1 MSTVTVK
8 QLSEIVGTP
17 VERLLEQLKEAGIA
31 VKDPD
36 QQVSDSQKMQL
47 LEHLR
52 QSHGSGDNGSGKQR
66 ITLKRRSTTEL
77 KVGGGGGR
85 AKTISVEVR
94 KKRTIMRGAS
104 EPSSTGEPD
113 KSDETLA
120 PVQAVAEPMVDS
132 VEADVMTNKS
142 ALLAKQLE
150 EEHRRLDEARRQ
162 AGEGRL
168 AEDRARQEAQEEL
181 RRAEEEKR
189 EAEER
194 AKREAEEAEL
204 RREQERAKAEEAKV
218 EKARP
223 KPKASKSRGSGRD
236 DQGGRKELHVASDKR
251 GRRKGGKSAALRG
264 RAGAASDANA
274 KHGFAKPTAPIVHEV
289 AVPEIITVA
298 ELAQR
303 MAVKASEVIKALMG
317 MGVMATINQ
326 SLDQDTAVLVVEELG
341 HIPKVTGADDVE
353 TNLEAQI
360 EDDQREQAPR
370 PPVVTIMGHVD
381 HGKTSLLDYIRR
393 AKVAAGEAGGIT
405 QHIGAYHVD
414 TDKGSVT
421 FLDTPGHAA
430 FTAMRARGA
439 QATDVVVLVV
449 AADDGVMP
457 QTIEAIQHARA
468 AGVPLVVAVNKIDKP
483 EADLDRVRTE
493 LSAQEVI
500 SEEWGGDTQFVPVSA
515 KTGEG
520 VDALLEAILLQAE
533 VLELKAPF
541 EGPASGVVIESSLDK
556 GRGPVATV
564 LVQKGRLNRGDILLS
579 GQEFGRVRAMLD
591 ESGREITSAGPSTPV
606 VILGLSGTPNAG
618 DDTLV
623 VADER
628 KAREVAEF
636 RQSKLR
642 EAKLANQQAAKLDN
656 LFNNLQEGAAKTVNL
671 LLKTDVQGSA
681 EALRDALQ
689 KLSTDEV
696 KVKIVATGVGGIAE
710 SDVNLALASEAIII
724 GFNVRAD
731 ASARRLSAEKGVDL
745 RYYSVIYEAI
755 DDVRQALSGLL
766 SPELREQIVGLAQ
779 VRDVFRSSRMGA
791 VAGCLVIEGVVRRGN
806 PIRVLRDNVVIYE
819 GELESLRRFKDD
831 VNEVRVGTECGIAV
845 KNYNDV
851 RAGDQI
857 EVFEKVEVERSL

>member
-31 VKDPD
+31 VNDPD

-52 QSHGSGDNGSGKQR
+52 QHGTGRQSSGKQR

-77 KVGGGGGR
+77 KVGGNSGR
-85 AKTISVEVR
+85 SKTISVEVR
-94 KKRTIMRGAS
+94 KKRTFVRGEQQPQGEEVAAS
-104 EPSSTGEPD
+104 ELEVTADANNETVAKSESSG
-113 KSDETLA
+113 S
-120 PVQAVAEPMVDS
+120 S
-132 VEADVMTNKS
+132 ADVMTNKS

-150 EEHRRLDEARRQ
+150 EEHKRLEEARRQ
-162 AGEGRL
+162 SEEGSL
-168 AEDRARQEAQEEL
+168 AEDQARQEEEREEEL
-181 RRAEEEKR
+181 RRAEAERR

-204 RREQERAKAEEAKV
+204 RREQARAREEEAKL

-223 KPKASKSRGSGRD
+223 KPKSSKARADRE
-236 DQGGRKELHVASDKR
+236 QAARKELHVATDKR
-251 GRRKGGKSAALRG
+251 GRRKGGKGAKG
-264 RAGAASDANA
+264 RAAGAADSGS
-274 KHGFAKPTAPIVHEV
+274 KHGFAKPTAPIVREV
-289 AVPEIITVA
+289 QIPEVITVSD
-298 ELAQR
+298 LAQR

-326 SLDQDTAVLVVEELG
+326 TLDQDTAVLVVEEMG
-341 HIPKVTGADDVE
+341 HTPKISSADDVE
-353 TNLEAQI
+353 TDLEAQI
-360 EDDQREQAPR
+360 EDDQREQLLR

-393 AKVAAGEAGGIT
+393 TKVASGEAGGIT
-405 QHIGAYHVD
+405 QHIGAYRVD
-414 TDKGSVT
+414 TPRGSVT

-449 AADDGVMP
+449 AADDGVKP

-468 AGVPLVVAVNKIDKP
+468 ADVPIVVAVNKIDKP

-493 LSAQEVI
+493 LSSHDVI
-500 SEEWGGDTQFVPVSA
+500 SEEWGGDIQFVPVSA

-520 VDALLEAILLQAE
+520 VDDLIEAILLQSE
-533 VLELKAPF
+533 LLELKAPV
-541 EGPASGVVIESSLDK
+541 EGSASGVVVESSLDK

-564 LVQKGRLNRGDILLS
+564 LVQKGQLKRGDILLS
-579 GQEFGRVRAMLD
+579 GHEFGRVRAMLD
-591 ESGREITSAGPSTPV
+591 ESGQDVTVAGPSTPV
-606 VILGLSGTPNAG
+606 VVLGLSGTPNAG
-618 DDTLV
+618 DDALV
-623 VADER
+623 VSNER

-636 RQSKLR
+636 RQAKLR
-642 EAKLANQQAAKLDN
+642 ETKLASQQAAKLDN
-656 LFNNLQEGAAKTVNL
+656 LFNQMQEGGVQTVNI
-671 LLKTDVQGSA
+671 LLKADVQGSA
-681 EALRDALQ
+681 EALREALQ

-696 KVKIVATGVGGIAE
+696 KVKIVSSGVGGIAE
-710 SDVNLALASEAIII
+710 SDVNLALASQAIII

-731 ASARRLSAEKGVDL
+731 ASARRLSVDKGVDM
-745 RYYSVIYEAI
+745 RYYSVIYEVI
-755 DDVRQALSGLL
+755 DDVKQALSGLL
-766 SPELREQIVGLAQ
+766 SPELREQIVGLAE

-791 VAGCLVIEGVVRRGN
+791 VAGCLVVEGSVKRGN

-819 GELESLRRFKDD
+819 GELESLRRFKED

-851 RAGDQI
+851 NPGDQI
-857 EVFEKVEVERSL
+857 EVFERVEVERSL

>member
-31 VKDPD
+31 VHDPD

-52 QSHGSGDNGSGKQR
+52 HSHGSSDESAAKQR

-77 KVGGGGGR
+77 KVGSSTGR

-94 KKRTIMRGAS
+94 KKRTIVRDEEQPTP
-104 EPSSTGEPD
+104 EPEVVVVPPV
-113 KSDETLA
+113 ET
-120 PVQAVAEPMVDS
+120 VEVVAEAAAEPV
-132 VEADVMTNKS
+132 ADVMTNKS
-142 ALLAKQLE
+142 AILAKQFE
-150 EEHRRLDEARRQ
+150 ADRRRLEDARKQ
-162 AGEGRL
+162 ADEGRL
-168 AEDRARQEAQEEL
+168 AEDRARQEQEEL
-181 RRAEEEKR
+181 KRVEAERR

-204 RREQERAKAEEAKV
+204 RREKEQVKVDEAKV
-218 EKARP
+218 EKA
-223 KPKASKSRGSGRD
+223 KPKAKPAKARGERENHSA
-236 DQGGRKELHVASDKR
+236 RKELHVASDKR
-251 GRRKGGKSAALRG
+251 GRRKGGKAAPRG
-264 RAGAASDANA
+264 RGASSNDANS

-289 AVPEIITVA
+289 AVPEVITVA
-298 ELAQR
+298 DLAQR

-326 SLDQDTAVLVVEELG
+326 SLDQDTAILVVEELG
-341 HIPKVTGADDVE
+341 HIPKATGANDVE
-353 TNLEAQI
+353 THLEAQI
-360 EDDQREQAPR
+360 DDDQREQAAR

-393 AKVAAGEAGGIT
+393 TKVAAGEAGGIT
-405 QHIGAYHVD
+405 QHIGAYHVE
-414 TDKGSVT
+414 TPRGSVT

-468 AGVPLVVAVNKIDKP
+468 AGVPIVVAVNKIDKP

-493 LSAQEVI
+493 LSAHEVI
-500 SEEWGGDTQFVPVSA
+500 SEAWGGDTQFVPVSA

-520 VDALLEAILLQAE
+520 VDNLIEAIQLQAE
-533 VLELKAPF
+533 LLELKAPF
-541 EGPASGVVIESSLDK
+541 DGPASGVVIESSLDK

-591 ESGREITSAGPSTPV
+591 ESGREVPSAGPSTPV
-606 VILGLSGTPNAG
+606 VVLGLSGTPNAG
-618 DDTLV
+618 DDALV
-623 VADER
+623 VADDR

-636 RQSKLR
+636 RHVKVR
-642 EAKLANQQAAKLDN
+642 EAKLANQQAAKLEN
-656 LFNNLQEGAAKTVNL
+656 LFNHMQEGGVQTVNL
-671 LLKTDVQGSA
+671 LLKADVQGSA
-681 EALRDALQ
+681 EALRDSLQ

-696 KVKIVATGVGGIAE
+696 KVKIVSSGVGGIAE
-710 SDVNLALASEAIII
+710 SDVNLALASQAIII

-731 ASARRLSAEKGVDL
+731 VAARRLSTDKGVDL
-745 RYYSVIYEAI
+745 RYYSVIYEVI

-766 SPELREQIVGLAQ
+766 SPEMREQIVGLAQ
-779 VRDVFRSSRMGA
+779 VRDVFRSSRMGP
-791 VAGCLVIEGVVRRGN
+791 VAGCLVIEGMVRRGN
-806 PIRVLRDNVVIYE
+806 PIRVLRDNVVVYE

-851 RAGDQI
+851 RPGDQI
-857 EVFEKVEVERSL
+857 EVFEKIEVERSL